1 MTEKC
6 VQLQQ
11 LESELNKLLKPW
23 LFKDYC
29 PNGLQV
35 EGKSEV
41 GKLVTGVT
49 ASLDFIEA
57 AIVKKADALLVH
69 HGYFWHGEDQS
80 IAGLKKARIQKLLA
94 NDVSL
99 FAYHLPLDMHQEF
112 GNNVQLGRLLG
123 IEIMSQVGKP
133 GEPELV
139 HIGKLSE
146 GIHLQ
151 ELSELVADRLERQ
164 PLIVAGSEKVIDT
177 IGWCTGA
184 AQNYFELAIN
194 SEVDAFITGE
204 ISEPS
209 AHLARESGIHFISA
223 GHHAT
228 ERYGVQAVGNHLE
241 EKLELVHEFI
251 DIDNPA

>member
-1 MTEKC
+1 MAEKR

-11 LESELNKLLKPW
+11 LETELNQLLKPW

-35 EGKSEV
+35 EGKGDV

-49 ASLDFIEA
+49 ASMDFIEA
-57 AIVKKADALLVH
+57 AIAQEADALLVH
-69 HGYFWHGEDQS
+69 HGYFWRGEDQS
-80 IAGLKKARIQKLLA
+80 IVGLKKARIQELLA
-94 NDVSL
+94 NDMSL
-99 FAYHLPLDMHQEF
+99 FAYHLPLDMHQEY
-112 GNNVQLGRLLG
+112 GNNVQLGKLLG
-123 IEIMSQVGKP
+123 VTVNSMIGKP

-139 HIGKLSE
+139 HIGEIAE
-146 GIHLQ
+146 GISLQ
-151 ELSELVADRLERQ
+151 ELSRLINERLERQ
-164 PLIVAGSEKVIDT
+164 PVIVSGSKEVIKT

-194 SEVDAFITGE
+194 SGVDAFITGE

-209 AHLARESGIHFISA
+209 AHLARESGVHFISA

-228 ERYGVQAVGNHLE
+228 ERYGVQAVGKYLE
-241 EKLELVHEFI
+241 DRLGLAHEFI